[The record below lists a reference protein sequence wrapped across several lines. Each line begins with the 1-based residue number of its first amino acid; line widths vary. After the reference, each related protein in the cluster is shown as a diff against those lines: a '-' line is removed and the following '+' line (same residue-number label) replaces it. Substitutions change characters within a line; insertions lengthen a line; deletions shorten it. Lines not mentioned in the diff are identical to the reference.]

1 MAIKLGTTVQQ
12 IVTPIHGVVVKKQF
26 DEASDKFQFL
36 VENTDSEGQVHSRW
50 FDEDQLEE
58 SK

>member
-12 IVTPIHGVVVKKQF
+12 IVTPIRGVVVSKQF
-26 DEASDKFQFL
+26 DEVSDKFQFL

>member
-12 IVTPIHGVVVKKQF
+12 IVTPICGVVVSKQF
-26 DEASDKFQFL
+26 DEVADKFQFL

-58 SK
+58 TK